1 MLLHRHPNRFKLDF
15 MKKVIVFFLN
25 VVLNVRGDKKHLVMW
40 ALFLEILSKWS
51 KTEPNYHLKIMDGKI

>member
-1 MLLHRHPNRFKLDF
+1 

-40 ALFLEILSKWS
+40 ALILEILSKWS
-51 KTEPNYHLKIMDGKI
+51 KIVPNYHLKIMDGKI